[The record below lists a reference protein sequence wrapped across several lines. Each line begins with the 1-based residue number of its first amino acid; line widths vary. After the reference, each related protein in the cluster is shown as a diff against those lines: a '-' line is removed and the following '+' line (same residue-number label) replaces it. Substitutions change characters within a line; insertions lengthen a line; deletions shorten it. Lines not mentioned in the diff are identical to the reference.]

1 MIFDTPIF
9 FEKNR
14 VFRVYTGGKLLG
26 DFLGCPEEDGSFP
39 EEWIASSTEAKN
51 GDNGYP
57 REGVSKILGE
67 DIYLDELLSK
77 YPREILGEKKDFGVL
92 TKFLD
97 SAIRLPIQA
106 HPDRAYS
113 EKHFN
118 SSYGKEECWL
128 VLATRPDACIY
139 FGFREG
145 VTREDFEKAI
155 DNSLTD
161 KDVMEGLLIKHNVKV
176 GDVIFVP
183 ARTVHAIGRGCLIL
197 EVQEPTDFT
206 IQPEYWCGDYKLSH
220 EEMYLGLEREVAL
233 DCFDYL
239 PVGDIKISP
248 AVEYDNDSV
257 KKEILIGEAQ
267 TKKFALSRY
276 TVTDGGRFTPDV
288 SCAIY
293 VVVDGHGKISGDG
306 YEKELHTG
314 DYFLLPHAAKGKFKV
329 SGSITVAECYA

>member
-26 DFLGCPEEDGSFP
+26 DFMNTPEKDGSFP

-51 GDNGYP
+51 GEHGYP
-57 REGVSKILGE
+57 KEGVSKVLGE
-67 DIYLDELLSK
+67 EIYLDELLRK
-77 YPREILGEKKDFGVL
+77 HPYEILGDKSDFGVL
-92 TKFLD
+92 VKFLD

-113 EKHFN
+113 EKYFN

-128 VLATRPDACIY
+128 VLAKRPDACIY

-145 VTREDFEKAI
+145 VTRQAFEKAI
-155 DNSLTD
+155 EESLTN
-161 KDVMEGLLIKHNVKV
+161 KDAMEDLLIKHEVES

-206 IQPEYWCGDYKLSH
+206 IQPEYFCGDYRLSH
-220 EEMYLGLEREVAL
+220 EEMYLGLDKNTAL
-233 DCFDYL
+233 DCFDYA
-239 PVGDIKISP
+239 PVGNIKITP
-248 AVEYDNDSV
+248 EVVYERDNV
-257 KKEILIGEAQ
+257 KKEILIGKNQ
-267 TKKFALSRY
+267 TEKFALSRY
-276 TVTDGGRFTPDV
+276 TLTGGSFCPEV
-288 SCAIY
+288 SAAIY
-293 VVVDGHGKISGDG
+293 VVVEGSGTITG
-306 YEKELHTG
+306 ESYEKALKVG
-314 DYFLLPHAAKGKFKV
+314 DYFLLPHAAKGKFTV
-329 SGSITVAECYA
+329 SGNLKIAECYA